1 MRPIIRKF
9 YRIIQTNDLFFKVFL
24 VMVVSIISVSIVISY
39 STIQV
44 SQNLFMDTFTITNTK
59 VLNQMKSRLEAYSYA
74 VVNTVNSMQTNGTIK
89 RVLMEEQLNSIE
101 TAKLYYEMTKQME
114 SVYTEVASYGANM
127 IVIGKNSRLF
137 NMNYSNW
144 PVTWEELQHHAV
156 TTEALQSP
164 NQLLIQSTS
173 ENGEPMI
180 VAAKVLL
187 ERSTEN
193 RYGIVY
199 ISIRERQLREFYE
212 GYTTEGNKILIVNDE
227 GQIISSNDQTMIGV
241 TDQALLHVSREM
253 SELGQEY
260 TDVHVFDKDYMIL
273 SEYLPTFN
281 MYLINLVDKRMISEN
296 LLSKKEIY
304 FIIIGIIVLSVF
316 IIFILLRRMTKSLTN
331 VVEQISNMAKYH
343 FKRPLVAS
351 GGYETEQIAN
361 AFNDMLRELQEY
373 VDLVVETEQ
382 KQRKAELKALQ
393 HQINPHFLY
402 NTLTS
407 VKFMVQQGDK
417 EKAAETIL
425 ALITLLQNALG
436 HINETITVEQ
446 ELTIIKKYVLIN
458 QARYGERIKV
468 HYFVSPECLPYQ
480 MPKLVLQPFIENA
493 FFHAFNKK
501 KEGFIQVMA
510 AVKDEKLLFEIV
522 DNGDGMD
529 LEKVSL
535 SSRYHGK
542 RQLFHGIGVRNVHE
556 RIQLLYGKDYGVE
569 MTSNIGN
576 GTVVHVIL
584 PLLTNELSKKSTIF

>member
-144 PVTWEELQHHAV
+144 PVTWDELQHHAV

-253 SELGQEY
+253 SELGLEY

>member
-1 MRPIIRKF
+1 MRPLIRKF

-253 SELGQEY
+253 SELGLEY

>member
-144 PVTWEELQHHAV
+144 PVTWDELQHHAV

-241 TDQALLHVSREM
+241 TDQALLHASREM
-253 SELGQEY
+253 SELGLEY

-281 MYLINLVDKRMISEN
+281 MYLINLVDKSMISEN
-296 LLSKKEIY
+296 LLSKKEI
-304 FIIIGIIVLSVF
+304 S
-316 IIFILLRRMTKSLTN
+316 
-331 VVEQISNMAKYH
+331 
-343 FKRPLVAS
+343 
-351 GGYETEQIAN
+351 
-361 AFNDMLRELQEY
+361 
-373 VDLVVETEQ
+373 
-382 KQRKAELKALQ
+382 
-393 HQINPHFLY
+393 
-402 NTLTS
+402 
-407 VKFMVQQGDK
+407 
-417 EKAAETIL
+417 
-425 ALITLLQNALG
+425 
-436 HINETITVEQ
+436 
-446 ELTIIKKYVLIN
+446 
-458 QARYGERIKV
+458 
-468 HYFVSPECLPYQ
+468 
-480 MPKLVLQPFIENA
+480 
-493 FFHAFNKK
+493 
-501 KEGFIQVMA
+501 
-510 AVKDEKLLFEIV
+510 
-522 DNGDGMD
+522 
-529 LEKVSL
+529 
-535 SSRYHGK
+535 
-542 RQLFHGIGVRNVHE
+542 
-556 RIQLLYGKDYGVE
+556 
-569 MTSNIGN
+569 
-576 GTVVHVIL
+576 
-584 PLLTNELSKKSTIF
+584 

>member
-1 MRPIIRKF
+1 MRPLIRKF

-144 PVTWEELQHHAV
+144 PVTWDELQHHAV

-253 SELGQEY
+253 SELGLEY
-260 TDVHVFDKDYMIL
+260 TDVHVFDKDYMVL

>member
-1 MRPIIRKF
+1 MRKF

-253 SELGQEY
+253 SELGLEY